1 MHGLKKDVVQL
12 FGVGMEELTSHSYSY
27 SIHVRTD
34 PTLTNANVSYVME
47 KVQKL
52 GTVSQRLH
60 IPAPVRHH
68 LNIFQPM
75 HHESLYL
82 APSSRSTSTS
92 SQSEHKK
99 GQYGAAGKYWRNT
112 VPSASWESM
121 ACVLYSLREYEA
133 LTRVKEFL
141 RKVKGA
147 IHSRH
152 CSGPFQTQHCFTVK
166 IKR

>member
-1 MHGLKKDVVQL
+1 MCQSK
-12 FGVGMEELTSHSYSY
+12 
-27 SIHVRTD
+27 HVPTD

-47 KVQKL
+47 KVQEL
-52 GTVSQRLH
+52 DTVSQRLH
-60 IPAPVRHH
+60 IPAPVRRH

-75 HHESLYL
+75 HHKSLYL

-92 SQSEHKK
+92 SQSERKK

-133 LTRVKEFL
+133 LRRVKEFL
-141 RKVKGA
+141 HKVKGV
-147 IHSRH
+147 INSRH
-152 CSGPFQTQHCFTVK
+152 CSGPFQTFFQHCFTVK